1 MALKDFSILLEKI
14 NVNSTKKDIS
24 LVSGFNAY
32 TQYIESVCK
41 TQKGELISNMDL
53 GSDYFAYIF
62 DGQADIG
69 ALEVSMAAYIQAAIP
84 DISNVSVS
92 VEYASD
98 TNFQFLVNYELSN
111 GISKQSK
118 ANAFIEVDI

>member
-14 NVNSTKKDIS
+14 NVNTTNKDIS

-32 TQYIESVCK
+32 TQYIENVCK

-53 GSDYFAYIF
+53 GSDYFSYIF
-62 DGQADIG
+62 DGQADVG
-69 ALEVSMAAYIQAAIP
+69 ALEVSMAAYIQAAITG
-84 DISNVSVS
+84 ISDVSVS

-98 TNFQFLVNYELSN
+98 TSFQFLVSYSLSN
-111 GISKQSK
+111 GISKQAK
-118 ANAFIEVDI
+118 ANAFIEVEI